1 MVNNMLANAGDPGD
15 SGLIPRLGRSLEKEM
30 ATHSSMLAWKI
41 SWREEPGGLQS
52 MGSQRRCH
60 ESSLVGMCSVLS
72 CVQPLVTPWTVAHQ
86 ALLSMRFSRQE

>member
-1 MVNNMLANAGDPGD
+1 MYIKCSQQESIFKHDAIAL
-15 SGLIPRLGRSLEKEM
+15 
-30 ATHSSMLAWKI
+30 
-41 SWREEPGGLQS
+41 
-52 MGSQRRCH
+52 GSQRRCH